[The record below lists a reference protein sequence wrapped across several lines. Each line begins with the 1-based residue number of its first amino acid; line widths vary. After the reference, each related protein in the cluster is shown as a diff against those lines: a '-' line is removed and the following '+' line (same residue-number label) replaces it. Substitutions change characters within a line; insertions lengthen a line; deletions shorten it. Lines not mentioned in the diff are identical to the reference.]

1 MYSLPVKEIIRGRV
15 IDDGGLATE
24 SLARRERRVKTAHLN
39 LRLGG
44 RNKGQRGQLSL
55 TLPKHGQGER
65 WDKKVL
71 TKEYEGEDEHKLV
84 PRKS

>member
-24 SLARRERRVKTAHLN
+24 SLAQRERRVKTAHLN

-44 RNKGQRGQLSL
+44 RNRRAERTAFIDSRTWTERKMGHKGA
-55 TLPKHGQGER
+55 
-65 WDKKVL
+65 DKGV
-71 TKEYEGEDEHKLV
+71 
-84 PRKS
+84 